1 MVSAAVAAMGT
12 AGQQTAY
19 GTGALSSGNKTSVDF
34 SKVMSESLSAGA
46 NKMSYSD
53 SKAVTQVSEP
63 AASKTDRQQGVE
75 QSKKTESSDTK
86 KAEQSADKNTDKAEV
101 TEKLEDVAEDVKDK
115 IKDTFGVTDEQ
126 LEEAMAS
133 LGIGLLD
140 LLQPEQLT
148 QLVAAVNGQEDALSI
163 LLNENLSSGLQD
175 LLKFVS
181 EQTTQLADS
190 MNISLEELQ
199 QMIAAADNRTVM
211 EDGQPEQN
219 MLQQNVVTDA
229 DVKDAAAGEAQNG
242 NEAQDALTDAIE
254 SKLVTDESSETGN
267 KDSSFS
273 DSRQNARTDAVTAQH
288 SEASNLAQSIA
299 NSFTDALVNAE
310 QGINAADIVRQVV
323 NEVKITQLQQL
334 QRIEVALNPENLG
347 KVVMSVT
354 AKNGIVTAQLIAENE
369 QVKQALESQMVT
381 LRERFDNQGI
391 KVDAVE
397 VTVQSHSFEANENL
411 KGNDSEEQKESKK
424 TSGRLRMDSLDD
436 LDEGELSDEELRAR
450 DLINNGISSV
460 EYSA

>member
-34 SKVMSESLSAGA
+34 LKVMSESLSAGA

-63 AASKTDRQQGVE
+63 VASKTDRQQGVE

-86 KAEQSADKNTDKAEV
+86 KAEQSADKNTDNAEV

-115 IKDTFGVTDEQ
+115 IKDTFDVTDEQ

-148 QLVAAVNGQEDALSI
+148 QLVAAVNGQGDALSI

-199 QMIAAADNRTVM
+199 QMIAAADNQTVM
-211 EDGQPEQN
+211 EDGQLEQN
-219 MLQQNVVTDA
+219 MPQQNVVTDA
-229 DVKDAAAGEAQNG
+229 DVKDAATGETQNG
-242 NEAQDALTDAIE
+242 SEAQDALTA
-254 SKLVTDESSETGN
+254 
-267 KDSSFS
+267 
-273 DSRQNARTDAVTAQH
+273 ARTP
-288 SEASNLAQSIA
+288 
-299 NSFTDALVNAE
+299 E
-310 QGINAADIVRQVV
+310 QMQ
-323 NEVKITQLQQL
+323 
-334 QRIEVALNPENLG
+334 
-347 KVVMSVT
+347 
-354 AKNGIVTAQLIAENE
+354 
-369 QVKQALESQMVT
+369 
-381 LRERFDNQGI
+381 
-391 KVDAVE
+391 
-397 VTVQSHSFEANENL
+397 
-411 KGNDSEEQKESKK
+411 
-424 TSGRLRMDSLDD
+424 
-436 LDEGELSDEELRAR
+436 
-450 DLINNGISSV
+450 
-460 EYSA
+460 

>member
-1 MVSAAVAAMGT
+1 MVSAAVAAMST
-12 AGQQTAY
+12 TGQQTAC
-19 GTGALSSGNKTSVDF
+19 GTGALLSGNKTSVDF
-34 SKVMSESLSAGA
+34 SQVMSESLSAGA
-46 NKMSYSD
+46 NKMSYTA
-53 SKAVTQVSEP
+53 SKTLTHVSESS
-63 AASKTDRQQGVE
+63 ASKTDKKQGVE
-75 QSKKTESSDTK
+75 QSNKTESSDTK
-86 KAEQSADKNTDKAEV
+86 KVEQSADKDADKVEV
-101 TEKLEDVAEDVKDK
+101 TEKLEDVAENVKDK
-115 IKDTFGVTDEQ
+115 IKDTFGITDEQ
-126 LEEAMAS
+126 LEEAMAL
-133 LGIGLLD
+133 LGIGLLE

-148 QLVAAVNGQEDALSI
+148 QLVVAVNGQEDSLSI

-175 LLKFVS
+175 LLEFVD
-181 EQTTQLADS
+181 EQITWLADS
-190 MNISLEELQ
+190 MNISLEELK
-199 QMIAAADNRTVM
+199 QMIATADNQIVLGEGQLEQNVSQQDVSQQSVVEDVAADETKNS
-211 EDGQPEQN
+211 
-219 MLQQNVVTDA
+219 
-229 DVKDAAAGEAQNG
+229 
-242 NEAQDALTDAIE
+242 NEAQDALTDVIE

-267 KDSSFS
+267 NDSLFS
-273 DSRQNARTDAVTAQH
+273 KSRQNSGTGSALKEH
-288 SEASNLAQSIA
+288 SAASNMAQSIA
-299 NSFTDALVNAE
+299 GSFTDSLVNTE
-310 QGINAADIVRQVV
+310 QAINAADIVRQVV
-323 NEVKITQLQQL
+323 SEVKMTQLQQL

-436 LDEGELSDEELRAR
+436 LDDGELSDEELRAR